1 MRNARFRTATKSIFM
16 YGNAMED
23 YLTKQSGK
31 ELLQK
36 AVEYWKN
43 NGLWDGEERTDGRT
57 ENGIKYTEN
66 MEKDPVINLFMTALA
81 YQTNLLRDKVTAL
94 KSELGDEF
102 VRRTLPY
109 HLTRPVPAVTV
120 FHAKLAADDVESYLM
135 TDADVITLE
144 KRSKAK
150 LRFKEVDKFGFIP
163 LFKTRILN
171 VQDVRVQRTGYNS
184 LSLTIM
190 GKNNFE
196 DLSGLSFYFHQAK
209 PKSLSVSVNGVQ
221 LPVLSIRD
229 FDRMPLC
236 SSFDTVHSVFSQSLL
251 YGTPES
257 WADSVALLA
266 NSLFYIGDSDFV
278 PNSKELNLQL
288 TFGMDAET
296 VPGIQDVLINCVPI
310 VNVEKCSTSLSQD
323 DPIKCLAGEK
333 TVGAG
338 NRPDRHKAFLNL
350 LAPSDNEY
358 DLDQITL
365 RRFGAERYHVGQ
377 LVAQTHSLIHRYASD
392 FHAFREFADSAFDDK
407 LNALRI
413 LLKEIDQIVSK
424 DNMPRSGVYVML
436 RQDKKQEIFNNGR
449 SRVGVSYLLTDGVR
463 GNDIV
468 PGESVIASLPAAFD
482 KESSIQMPTY
492 GGRDEIIES
501 EEVKMLS
508 MYYNHSRDRLVT
520 KSDVK
525 FFCIKELMVSY
536 RFQKEQIGKFEFQ
549 SSVGDCGYEM
559 NVVIKVSPLQN
570 CEDMAGFCQNVAAE
584 LEQKISVRTSDI
596 VSYKVRL
603 VVE

>member
-1 MRNARFRTATKSIFM
+1 
-16 YGNAMED
+16 MED

-31 ELLQK
+31 ELLKK
-36 AVEYWKN
+36 AVEYWEN

-57 ENGIKYTEN
+57 EKGIKDTEN
-66 MEKDPVINLFMTALA
+66 MEKDPIINLFMTALA
-81 YQTNLLRDKVTAL
+81 YQTNLLRDKVNAL

-120 FHAKLAADDVESYLM
+120 FHAKLAADDIESYLM
-135 TDADVITLE
+135 TDVDVITLE

-171 VQDVRVQRTGYNS
+171 IQDVDVHTTGHNS
-184 LSLTIM
+184 LSMTIV
-190 GKNNFE
+190 GKNIFE
-196 DLSGLSFYFHQAK
+196 DLSGLSFYFPQAM
-209 PKSLSVSVNGVQ
+209 PGRLSVSVNGVQ

-278 PNSKELNLQL
+278 PNCKELNLQL
-288 TFGMDAET
+288 TLDSATGS
-296 VPGIQDVLINCVPI
+296 VPGIKDVLINCVPI
-310 VNVEKCSTSLSQD
+310 VNVEKCRTSLSQD
-323 DPIKCLAGEK
+323 EPIKCLAGEK

-338 NRPDRHKAFLNL
+338 SRPDRHKAFLNL
-350 LAPSDNEY
+350 LAPSDKEY

-413 LLKEIDQIVSK
+413 LLKEIDQLVSK

-436 RQDKKQEIFNNGR
+436 RQDKKPEFFKNGQN
-449 SRVGVSYLLTDGVR
+449 RVGLSYLLTDGAR

-468 PGESVIASLPAAFD
+468 PSDNVIAALPAAFVCEKKKD
-482 KESSIQMPTY
+482 EDEEENKNNEKTSLILMTTY
-492 GGRDEIIES
+492 GGRDEVIES

-525 FFCIKELMVSY
+525 FFCIKELVVSY
-536 RFQKEQIGKFEFQ
+536 RFQKEQIGEIEFQ

-570 CEDMAGFCQNVAAE
+570 CEDMAGFCQNAAAE
-584 LEQKISVRTSDI
+584 LEQKISVRTSDF